1 MSIEAPPPVK
11 ALRRYLV
18 AGLLLWVPV
27 GITFLVVRFLVRLM
41 DQTLLLIPV
50 HYRPDEL
57 LGIHIPGLGI
67 LLAFIVL
74 LVTGMLAANFMGR
87 RLLAVWEGVLDR
99 IPFVR
104 TIYGGA
110 KNFAETVLSGQGKAF
125 NKVLLVQYPRKD
137 VWSLAFKT
145 SEYLG
150 EVQAKTG
157 KDVVCVFVP
166 TTPNPT
172 SGFIIMVPRDEVI
185 ELDMEVDQALKMIIS
200 LGVVVPRWKHPE
212 QVPDLASKLP
222 GN

>member
-1 MSIEAPPPVK
+1 MGVEAPPPVK

-41 DQTLLLIPV
+41 DQTLLLIPA

-67 LLAFIVL
+67 VLAFIVL
-74 LVTGMLAANFMGR
+74 LVTGMLAANFLGR
-87 RLLAVWEGVLDR
+87 RLLEAWERILDR

-104 TIYGGA
+104 TIYSGA
-110 KNFAETVLSGQGKAF
+110 KNFAETVLSDKGKAF
-125 NKVLLVQYPRKD
+125 DKVLLVEYPKAGI
-137 VWSLAFKT
+137 WSLAFKT
-145 SEYLG
+145 SELLG
-150 EVQAKTG
+150 EVQARTG

-200 LGVVVPRWKHPE
+200 LGVVVPRWKNPK
-212 QVPDLASKLP
+212 QAQDLASKLP